1 MHSFAMQFRRFA
13 LASALALMSAAFPA
27 LAQDGGE
34 LVGHWRKTTI
44 VFESPRDEHLI
55 LNADSTFQNW
65 TVTAAETGTPL
76 AGQWEANENTLI
88 FRMEGSEDQS
98 SPFTFFEGQLVYPNV
113 EGGRGFWERVE

>member
-1 MHSFAMQFRRFA
+1 MHSIATQIRN
-13 LASALALMSAAFPA
+13 AAFAAALSLTTAVFPT

-65 TVTAAETGTPL
+65 TVTATETETPL
-76 AGQWEANENTLI
+76 AGQWEANENMLI

-98 SPFTFFEGQLVYPNV
+98 SPFTFFEGQLVFPNV
-113 EGGRGFWERVE
+113 EGGRGFWDRVE

>member
-1 MHSFAMQFRRFA
+1 MHSFAMQFRTIAFA
-13 LASALALMSAAFPA
+13 AALALVQAAFPA
-27 LAQDGGE
+27 LAQDGGG

-65 TVTAAETGTPL
+65 TVTATETGTPL
-76 AGQWEANENTLI
+76 AGQWEARENMLV

-98 SPFTFFEGQLVYPNV
+98 SPFTFFEGQLVFPNV